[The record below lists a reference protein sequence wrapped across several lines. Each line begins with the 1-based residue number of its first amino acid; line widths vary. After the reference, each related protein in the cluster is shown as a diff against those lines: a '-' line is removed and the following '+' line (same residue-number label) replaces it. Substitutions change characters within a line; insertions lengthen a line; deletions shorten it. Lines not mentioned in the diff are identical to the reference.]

1 MKIIK
6 EKQEVSLTEDALLS
20 EDRITINEL
29 LTSAGYFLGA
39 LSLNDN
45 VAAIRKDAAQRL
57 IEQIKKEYR
66 LK

>member
-1 MKIIK
+1 M
-6 EKQEVSLTEDALLS
+6 SLTEDVLLA

-66 LK
+66 LE

>member
-1 MKIIK
+1 M
-6 EKQEVSLTEDALLS
+6 EVHHHSHTSDLLLS
-20 EDRITINEL
+20 EDMITFNEL

-45 VAAIRKDAAQRL
+45 VAAVRKKAALRL
-57 IEQIKKEYR
+57 IDQIKKGYK

>member
-1 MKIIK
+1 
-6 EKQEVSLTEDALLS
+6 
-20 EDRITINEL
+20 
-29 LTSAGYFLGA
+29 
-39 LSLNDN
+39 LNDN

>member
-1 MKIIK
+1 M
-6 EKQEVSLTEDALLS
+6 SLTEDVLLA

-45 VAAIRKDAAQRL
+45 VAAIRKNAAQRL

>member
-1 MKIIK
+1 M
-6 EKQEVSLTEDALLS
+6 SLTEDVLLS

-45 VAAIRKDAAQRL
+45 VTAIRKDAALRL
-57 IEQIKKEYR
+57 IEMIKKGYH

>member
-1 MKIIK
+1 MN
-6 EKQEVSLTEDALLS
+6 LTEDVLLS
-20 EDRITINEL
+20 EDRITFNEL

-45 VAAIRKDAAQRL
+45 VAAIRKDAALRL
-57 IEQIKKEYR
+57 IEQIKKRYK